1 MPGRDRYRFLGRM
14 PKADKAPILAAAPEP
29 RTDRGVATMR
39 LYDPI
44 DSWGG
49 YWGVSAKEF
58 VAALDELPSDT
69 TEIRLLINS
78 PGGDVFEGLAILNA
92 LRRHSARVVTV
103 VEGLAASAASFVA
116 LAGDEVVM
124 AKNAELMVH
133 DAWGVCVGN
142 AEDMGQMATNLARIS
157 DNIASIYAEKA
168 GQDTAEWRATMRAE
182 TWYSAAEAVDA
193 GLADR
198 VDDGV
203 KADDAAMN
211 RFDLSIFSYSG
222 RSEAPPP
229 PVEQRPARDE
239 HLSHVHHALDDTPNP
254 SPAPAVEPVAAGDTP
269 HEPVRNDLDEVKRF
283 ELASIESAIS
293 AA

>member
-14 PKADKAPILAAAPEP
+14 PCAEKAPILAATPEP
-29 RTDRGVATMR
+29 RSDGGVVTMR

-44 DSWGG
+44 DAWGG

-58 VAALDELPSDT
+58 TAALDELPAET
-69 TEIRLLINS
+69 TEIQLLINS

-92 LRRHSARVVTV
+92 LRRHKARVVTV

-124 AKNAELMVH
+124 ARNAELMVH

-157 DNIASIYAEKA
+157 DNIASVYADKTGGDVA
-168 GQDTAEWRATMRAE
+168 DWRAIMRAE

-198 VDDGV
+198 VDDGAQAGEQA
-203 KADDAAMN
+203 KD
-211 RFDLSIFSYSG
+211 RFDLTIFNHAG
-222 RSEAPPP
+222 RADAPPP
-229 PVEQRPARDE
+229 PAVRAAAPEPSTAPVVE
-239 HLSHVHHALDDTPNP
+239 S
-254 SPAPAVEPVAAGDTP
+254 VASGDTP
-269 HEPVRNDLDEVKRF
+269 QGVSDAVKAALL
-283 ELASIESAIS
+283 ELNPIESAHAC